1 MSNALAFLLLKCR
14 IGLGAECNICSVLS
28 IGVALF
34 HYVRGTL
41 RFPWQPAVLF
51 SFLFARSLRYFF
63 FFFVPVLSGR
73 WGRRAPKNHS
83 CGSLVEEEEEGEG
96 GGNRKLCLVAADC
109 NFPFSE
115 YGNDFAVFSIFASR
129 LSFLNFPIPK
139 VLKFRL
145 SFSCFFLTL
154 ICFDTCIV
162 LVFCVFFFHFRAE
175 LISFR
180 PVQRRN
186 SLSCHHR
193 RAQRR
198 RRRVFLRK
206 SRSHRA
212 SF

>member
-1 MSNALAFLLLKCR
+1 MQYLFRPLHWSCAIPLCSGNSPISLAASRPFQFPIR
-14 IGLGAECNICSVLS
+14 PFI
-28 IGVALF
+28 ALF
-34 HYVRGTL
+34 LFFFCSCAFGKMRQTRPQKPFV
-41 RFPWQPAVLF
+41 RFPC
-51 SFLFARSLRYFF
+51 R
-63 FFFVPVLSGR
+63 G
-73 WGRRAPKNHS
+73 GRR
-83 CGSLVEEEEEGEG
+83 GGG